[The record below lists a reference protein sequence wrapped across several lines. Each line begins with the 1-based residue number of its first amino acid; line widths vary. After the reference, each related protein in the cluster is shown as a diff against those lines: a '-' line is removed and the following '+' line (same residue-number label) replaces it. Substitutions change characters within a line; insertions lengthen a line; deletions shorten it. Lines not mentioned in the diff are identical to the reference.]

1 MIKPCAWDHWGKSA
15 SRQIN
20 PKSYPARRSGWDE
33 ITHAAVLVWGPSTS
47 TLKMSH
53 YSPFGQTRRD
63 WGKPIVL
70 QFPCANQHLLPPFDT
85 IIKFSLGMMGRRP
98 LWSEL
103 VEVVSDMFDYQRLS
117 YSLWKLYWGVNP
129 HAPTPIK
136 ELWHVCNS
144 IFVFWLSFSP
154 VWRASGCVE
163 RMPPFLLAPYDTY
176 SFICLDN
183 SLRSQALHIDL
194 SAGEIL
200 SETL

>member
-1 MIKPCAWDHWGKSA
+1 
-15 SRQIN
+15 
-20 PKSYPARRSGWDE
+20 
-33 ITHAAVLVWGPSTS
+33 
-47 TLKMSH
+47 MSH
-53 YSPFGQTRRD
+53 YSPFGQTHTE
-63 WGKPIVL
+63 WAKPIVL
-70 QFPCANQHLLPPFDT
+70 QSPCANQHLQPPFDT

-103 VEVVSDMFDYQRLS
+103 VEVVTDMFDYQTLS
-117 YSLWKLYWGVNP
+117 YSLWKLFWGVDP

-144 IFVFWLSFSP
+144 IFVFWLSLSP
-154 VWRASGCVE
+154 PPPPSFWRTSGCLE
-163 RMPPFLLAPYDTY
+163 RMAPFSLAPYVTY
-176 SFICLDN
+176 SFIRLDN